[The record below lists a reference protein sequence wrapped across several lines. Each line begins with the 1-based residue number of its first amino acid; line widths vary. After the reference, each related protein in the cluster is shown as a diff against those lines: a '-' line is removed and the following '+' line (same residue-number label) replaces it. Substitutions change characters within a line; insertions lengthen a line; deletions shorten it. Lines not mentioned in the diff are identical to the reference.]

1 MVTRILKSDKPR
13 NLLLIFE
20 ILAIFLLFLF
30 NNQHFDKY
38 IVLLFFGLISVIYIS
53 NFILGKISSGDNYI
67 FLIVSMLLTIGIITI
82 YRLDPDLGLKQ
93 LVWALI
99 GILVFYITYFT
110 MRALRK
116 MEKWTYFYIGTAF
129 FLFFITLLF
138 GVERGGSK
146 NWIKITES
154 ILIQPTEFTKIVLV
168 FLIASYYTDFQY
180 KLSKNLKF
188 KSLYLMGIVYLLIGL
203 LFIQKDLGTA
213 VIFLAIFTGIQF
225 IYEEDRKTIL
235 LNIALM
241 ILGAV
246 AGYFLFNHVR
256 VRIGIWLDPWNP
268 DTIYNRSAQIVQ
280 SLFAVAEGGFFGK
293 GIGLGNPKLVPVGN
307 SDFIFS
313 VICEEMGIFTGIG
326 IIMLF
331 LLLAYRAIKIS
342 IKQEYKFYRILAIGI
357 GILFAVQCFLN
368 IGGVIKFIPMTGLT
382 LPFVSYGGSSMLSSF
397 ISLGILQVTSE
408 DMTYKYEGWWNGYKR
423 E

>member
-408 DMTYKYEGWWNGYKR
+408 DMSYKYEG
-423 E
+423 

>member
-1 MVTRILKSDKPR
+1 MVGKVLKTEKPR

-20 ILAIFLLFLF
+20 ILAILLLFFF
-30 NNQHFDKY
+30 NNQHVDRY

-67 FLIVSMLLTIGIITI
+67 FLIVSMLLTVGILTI
-82 YRLDPDLGLKQ
+82 YRLNPDLGLRQ
-93 LVWALI
+93 LVWSLV
-99 GILVFYITYFT
+99 GILVYYITYFM

-116 MEKWTYFYIGTAF
+116 IEKWTYFYTGVAF
-129 FLFFITLLF
+129 FLFLITLLF

-146 NWIKITES
+146 NWIEITNS
-154 ILIQPTEFTKIVLV
+154 IVIQPTEFTKIVLV

-180 KLSKNLKF
+180 KISKKF
-188 KSLYLMGIVYLLIGL
+188 KYKSLALMGVVYLLIGL

-225 IYEEDRKTIL
+225 IYEESRRTII
-235 LNIALM
+235 LNVALM
-241 ILGAV
+241 IMGAV
-246 AGYFLFNHVR
+246 IGYFLFRHVR
-256 VRIGIWLDPWNP
+256 VRVGIWLDPWNP
-268 DTIYNRSAQIVQ
+268 DTVYNSSAQIVQ

-293 GIGLGNPKLVPVGN
+293 GIGLGNPKLVPVGT

-342 IKQEYKFYRILAIGI
+342 ISQEYKFYRILAIGI

-368 IGGVIKFIPMTGLT
+368 IGGVVKLIPMTGLT

-397 ISLGILQVTSE
+397 IALGILQVTSE
-408 DMTYKYEGWWNGYKR
+408 DMSYKYEG
-423 E
+423 